1 MQEFKNYIDESNISE
16 KIKKHILDPDFANSN
31 PVFYQ
36 NYPSLF
42 SNAFIINKEQLELL
56 DIAGYL
62 YYQATIFTDSLID
75 EKHISKFPVIS
86 ICQEESIKILT
97 SIYGLNNEFWTL
109 WNKRRNEYIE
119 AIGFEKA
126 LRAKE

>member
-1 MQEFKNYIDESNISE
+1 MQQFNTYVQGLPIPDTFKAI
-16 KIKKHILDPDFANSN
+16 ILDSNFINSN
-31 PVFYQ
+31 PTYYQ

-42 SNAFIINKEQLELL
+42 SNAFLITKEQLDLL
-56 DIAGYL
+56 DISGYL

-75 EKHISKFPVIS
+75 EKDISKFPVIS